1 MSKME
6 IEVEGS
12 PEQVWQALTS
22 QDAFR
27 DWFNATIEIEPR
39 EGGRVGFEGT
49 RGDDAF
55 RYDGTITEMV
65 LNERVA
71 IDLGDGN
78 GGTATLAFQ
87 LQPRDDHTLVELH
100 HDGFDEQTGDDGTF
114 WNGDELI
121 ALRDY
126 VTGIGPTH

>member
-1 MSKME
+1 MGKME

-12 PEQVWQALTS
+12 PGQVWQALIS
-22 QDAFR
+22 QDALR
-27 DWFNATIEIEPR
+27 DWFNATTEIEPR

-49 RGDDAF
+49 RGEDVF
-55 RYDGTITEMV
+55 RYEGTIKEIAPNT
-65 LNERVA
+65 RIA
-71 IDLGDGN
+71 IDFGDS
-78 GGTATLAFQ
+78 GGRIATLTFQ
-87 LQPRDDHTLVELH
+87 LQPRDDLTIVQLH
-100 HDGFDEQTGDDGTF
+100 HDGFDQRTGDDGTF